1 MRTRGV
7 LHLDTDVTVPFFDVD
22 SMSVVWHGHYVK
34 YLEIA
39 RCALLDMLGHNYMDM
54 RASGYVWPIIDV
66 QLRYI
71 QAARFG
77 QKLRVRAE
85 LVEWQN
91 RLKIHYLISDVQT
104 GERLT
109 RASTVQVAVNLANG
123 EMQLASPQAMVDA
136 IERHLP
142 SSIAGPTSNP

>member
-7 LHLDTDVTVPFFDVD
+7 LHLDSEITVPFFDVD
-22 SMSVVWHGHYVK
+22 SINVVWHGHYVK

-54 RASGYVWPIIDV
+54 KASGYVWPIIDV

-85 LVEWQN
+85 LIEWQN
-91 RLKIHYLISDVQT
+91 RLKIHYLISDAQT

-109 RASTVQVAVNLANG
+109 RASTVQVAVNLSDG
-123 EMQLASPQAMVDA
+123 QMQLASPQIMVDA

-142 SSIAGPTSNP
+142 